1 MISHRYH
8 FFSPSIIFSGQSIP
22 SSKNK
27 EEHNG
32 MYNSKP
38 YETQLAIYVDC
49 WETHGWLAMR

>member
-1 MISHRYH
+1 MLISF
-8 FFSPSIIFSGQSIP
+8 FFSSSIILSGQPIL

-38 YETQLAIYVDC
+38 YETQLAIYANC
-49 WETHGWLAMR
+49 